1 MNSEKIGFMEAI
13 ALISVVMINK
23 IILNTPKE
31 IISST
36 RFICMVKCYSYFHFS
51 YFNDYINYI
60 FIQKISRTRY
70 FRCLQIFRWEYTYYN
85 NGNFIYNIIIISS
98 SICCKKLF

>member
-1 MNSEKIGFMEAI
+1 MNSEKIGFMEAL

-36 RFICMVKCYSYFHFS
+36 RFICMVKCFSHLCFSYFH
-51 YFNDYINYI
+51 NYINYI
-60 FIQKISRTRY
+60 FI
-70 FRCLQIFRWEYTYYN
+70 
-85 NGNFIYNIIIISS
+85 
-98 SICCKKLF
+98 

>member
-13 ALISVVMINK
+13 ALISIVMINK

-36 RFICMVKCYSYFHFS
+36 RFICMAKCFNYLHFCN
-51 YFNDYINYI
+51 FDNCINYI
-60 FIQKISRTRY
+60 FI
-70 FRCLQIFRWEYTYYN
+70 
-85 NGNFIYNIIIISS
+85 
-98 SICCKKLF
+98 